1 MRVAKD
7 RVAEEKLSGTA
18 AERAGGCDGGRGGN
32 PGRWR
37 TGLICMGIALAAAG
51 AYGLGWI
58 SETPLVLS
66 LAAVALYARAKFG
79 WFG

>member
-1 MRVAKD
+1 V
-7 RVAEEKLSGTA
+7 
-18 AERAGGCDGGRGGN
+18 
-32 PGRWR
+32 
-37 TGLICMGIALAAAG
+37 GIGLAAAG

-58 SETPLVLS
+58 GETPLVLS